1 MSKLTDDKIK
11 DIYYNE
17 YLKDVAAYILEE
29 KYELYKG
36 YLYRHFNRLG
46 LPLRSN
52 SINSKKH
59 TFNENYF
66 EVIDS
71 EDKAYWLGFIYAD
84 GYITSKRKQC
94 NRTLG
99 VSLNEKDKKHLEKL
113 NKCLDSN
120 VEIKTYVETSGFGKG
135 NKYCRVLFTSQK
147 ITDDLI
153 NLGVYEKKSSI
164 LSYPDIPE
172 EYIKDFIR
180 GYFDGDGSIWKQDG
194 KYEQFN
200 INFVGTHEVLMFIQE
215 HLLTKDIITRI
226 YPLNKRKENQ
236 KVLNFKFG
244 GNYLTYKFLNYLYEN
259 SNMYLDRKFE
269 LYKELQSKIK
279 NQ

>member
-71 EDKAYWLGFIYAD
+71 EDKAY
-84 GYITSKRKQC
+84 
-94 NRTLG
+94 
-99 VSLNEKDKKHLEKL
+99 
-113 NKCLDSN
+113 
-120 VEIKTYVETSGFGKG
+120 
-135 NKYCRVLFTSQK
+135 
-147 ITDDLI
+147 
-153 NLGVYEKKSSI
+153 
-164 LSYPDIPE
+164 
-172 EYIKDFIR
+172 
-180 GYFDGDGSIWKQDG
+180 
-194 KYEQFN
+194 
-200 INFVGTHEVLMFIQE
+200 
-215 HLLTKDIITRI
+215 
-226 YPLNKRKENQ
+226 
-236 KVLNFKFG
+236 
-244 GNYLTYKFLNYLYEN
+244 
-259 SNMYLDRKFE
+259 
-269 LYKELQSKIK
+269 
-279 NQ
+279 